1 MVVTVNRDGVC
12 MSDDSIE
19 HRKEIIL
26 GDNATGRD
34 LLNHLLQIG
43 FLPELT
49 DAVWYTWSLK
59 APCIVAYSTKE
70 KRIIAEV
77 QGIPLDRLG
86 TSKSFEFCHCWLSHD
101 LNRIMEAIQKTD
113 GIWYDTQFFENRAK

>member
-1 MVVTVNRDGVC
+1 
-12 MSDDSIE
+12 MSDDSID
-19 HRKEIIL
+19 HRKKITLE
-26 GDNATGRD
+26 DNATGRD
-34 LLNHLLQIG
+34 LLNHLLRIG

-49 DAVWYTWSLK
+49 DAVWYTWSLE

>member
-12 MSDDSIE
+12 MSDDSID
-19 HRKEIIL
+19 HRKEITL
-26 GDNATGRD
+26 EDNANGRD

-49 DAVWYTWSLK
+49 DAVWYTWSSK
-59 APCIVAYSTKE
+59 ASCIVAYSTKE

-77 QGIPLDRLG
+77 QGILLDRLG
-86 TSKSFEFCHCWLSHD
+86 TSKSFEFCHCWLPQD
-101 LNRIMEAIQKTD
+101 LNRLMEAIQKTD
-113 GIWYDTQFFENRAK
+113 GIWYDKIFFENRAK